1 MSRRFATRQKEM
13 KMKKQLTLETDKK
26 TAKEGEFIDIRWHC
40 SMCPDSLMLIL
51 DSGYRTDRLVVSDSG
66 STRIALPNTKGR
78 FHITIEARCGKKKTS
93 EEVAV
98 RVLNVRS
105 NKQKAK
111 SKVGRFKLWSEKMHA
126 GWCVF
131 CAQCKYWWLS
141 QKKWQK
147 ALWIALLALWI
158 GLLIFSISRPSANIS
173 SENNQTSFITEQV

>member
-1 MSRRFATRQKEM
+1 M

-51 DSGYRTDRLVVSDSG
+51 DSGYSTDRLVVSDSG

-78 FHITIEARCGKKKTS
+78 FHITIEARCGKKKTR

-105 NKQKAK
+105 
-111 SKVGRFKLWSEKMHA
+111 SK
-126 GWCVF
+126 
-131 CAQCKYWWLS
+131 
-141 QKKWQK
+141 QK
-147 ALWIALLALWI
+147 ALWIILFALWL
-158 GLLIFSISRPSANIS
+158 GLMTLSICKT
-173 SENNQTSFITEQV
+173 TSGNLAAEKAATAYIIK